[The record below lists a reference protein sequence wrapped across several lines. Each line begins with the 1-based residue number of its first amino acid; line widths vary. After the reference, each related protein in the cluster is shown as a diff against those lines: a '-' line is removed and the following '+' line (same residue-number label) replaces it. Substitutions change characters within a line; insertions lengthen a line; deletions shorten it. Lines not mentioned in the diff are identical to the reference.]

1 MLTRN
6 FYGLLEHSLNCATSI
21 ANVGTNV
28 VSSKGESVTY
38 FSNDTTS
45 TSRIFPGFVTSIG
58 TAPGVNCFWLGSG
71 SSASSLSD
79 YTLEEPIESNR
90 FTQSAY
96 REGNKIIFT
105 ITNISPD
112 PLTIGEIG
120 WFTDKAY
127 QRYSNK
133 NYPVMTD
140 RTVLDSPI
148 TLQQGEVGKI
158 EYAFSVLKPTDAN

>member
-6 FYGLLEHSLNCATSI
+6 FYGLLELSINCATSV

-28 VSSKGESVTY
+28 VSSNGESVTY
-38 FSNDTTS
+38 FAPDTAS
-45 TSRIFPGFVTSIG
+45 TGKVFPGYNITIG
-58 TAPGVNCFWLGSG
+58 TAPAVNCFWLGSG

-105 ITNISPD
+105 ITNISSD
-112 PLTIGEIG
+112 PLTIREIG

-127 QRYSNK
+127 QRYSNR

-140 RTVLDSPI
+140 RTVLDNPI

-158 EYAFSVLKPTDAN
+158 EYAINVLKPTDAN